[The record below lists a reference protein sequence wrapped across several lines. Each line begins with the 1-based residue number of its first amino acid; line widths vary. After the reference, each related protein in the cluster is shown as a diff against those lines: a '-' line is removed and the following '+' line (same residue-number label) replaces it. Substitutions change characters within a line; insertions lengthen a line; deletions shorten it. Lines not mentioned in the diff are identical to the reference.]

1 LYGIDVRPDLWGCG
15 VGGALLAA
23 VHAGLADHGYRTAV
37 LWVLPG
43 NRRARAVYK
52 HYGWRH
58 DGVSRTAEV
67 SGVTVPEISYRRRL
81 P

>member
-1 LYGIDVRPDLWGCG
+1 MGTG

-23 VHAGLADHGYRTAV
+23 VHAGLAEHGFRSAV

-43 NRRARAVYK
+43 NHRARAVYER
-52 HYGWRH
+52 YGWQS
-58 DGVSRTAEV
+58 DGANRTADV
-67 SGVTVPEISYRRRL
+67 FGVTLPEIRYRRRL